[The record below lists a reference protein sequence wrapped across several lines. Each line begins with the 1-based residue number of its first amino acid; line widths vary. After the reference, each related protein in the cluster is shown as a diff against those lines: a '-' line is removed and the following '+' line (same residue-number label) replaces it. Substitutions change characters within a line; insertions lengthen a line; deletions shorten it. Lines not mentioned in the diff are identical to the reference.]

1 MYMNISNDKANTS
14 LLFQIQVIK
23 ISILKCRYE
32 KICKVAISLI
42 FFMSIRKIH
51 KVITSL
57 ISGKMFFVFL
67 GDSFL
72 PKSPIDKYRGLLLQ
86 VLIIYVYK

>member
-23 ISILKCRYE
+23 ISILE
-32 KICKVAISLI
+32 KICKVATSLI

>member
-1 MYMNISNDKANTS
+1 MYMNISNDKPNTS

-23 ISILKCRYE
+23 ISILKCQYE
-32 KICKVAISLI
+32 KMRKVA
-42 FFMSIRKIH
+42 
-51 KVITSL
+51 TSL